1 MANVIRV
8 SAKSRSTAVA
18 GAVAGI
24 MREEGFAEMKAIGA
38 SAVNQSIKALAISR
52 SYLKDDNIDIAA
64 VPSFTEVT
72 IEGTER
78 TAVHMAIY
86 RQADLIAPDQLK
98 KAQENKA
105 ADLKDRVADPIT
117 ISV

>member
-1 MANVIRV
+1 
-8 SAKSRSTAVA
+8 
-18 GAVAGI
+18 
-24 MREEGFAEMKAIGA
+24 MKE
-38 SAVNQSIKALAISR
+38 
-52 SYLKDDNIDIAA
+52 DNIDIAA

-72 IEGTER
+72 IEGVER